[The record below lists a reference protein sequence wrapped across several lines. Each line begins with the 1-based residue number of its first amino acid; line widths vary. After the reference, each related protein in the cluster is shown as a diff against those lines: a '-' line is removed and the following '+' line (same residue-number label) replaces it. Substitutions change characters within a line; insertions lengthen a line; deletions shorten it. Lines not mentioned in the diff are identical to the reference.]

1 VRIITVTVNPI
12 LDRTLSVAQLRPGE
26 FHRAQ
31 VLRQELCGKG
41 ITVTRAL
48 AALGIPSKV
57 LGFIGGITG
66 EAFKSGLTAEGF
78 DIDFIDVSGET
89 RHSTLI
95 LDERSGQYTKI
106 NEPGPTVSLEHMSAL
121 QTKIEA
127 MAQPGDIWVF
137 SGSLPPGAPDDFYAD
152 LIQRAQERG
161 ARAFLDSSGTAFNSG
176 MRARPF
182 GVKPNSDEAA
192 EFFGQALDNDDDHSA
207 AIDRFLRN
215 EGVEV
220 AAITRGVHGLVLG
233 IKSAERE
240 KIVFAIPP
248 HVEVRSPVA
257 AGDSAL
263 AGILWGMADGC
274 DPAEIARRSVACGTA
289 TAMQEGSGIGSRA
302 LVERLLAQVEVRE
315 KTLGI

>member
-1 VRIITVTVNPI
+1 V
-12 LDRTLSVAQLRPGE
+12 
-26 FHRAQ
+26 
-31 VLRQELCGKG
+31 
-41 ITVTRAL
+41 
-48 AALGIPSKV
+48 
-57 LGFIGGITG
+57 GFVGGITG

-78 DIDFIDVSGET
+78 EINFIDVGGET

-95 LDERSGQYTKI
+95 HDESTGEYTKI
-106 NEPGPTVSLEHMSAL
+106 NEPGPTVSPEHMAAL
-121 QTKIEA
+121 RAQVDS
-127 MAQPGDIWVF
+127 MAQPGDVWVF
-137 SGSLPPGAPDDFYAD
+137 SGSLPPGAPDDFYAM

-161 ARAFLDSSGTAFNSG
+161 ARAFLDSSGTAFNAG
-176 MRARPF
+176 LRARPF

-192 EFFGQALDNDDDHSA
+192 EFFGQTLDSDDDHSA
-207 AIDRFLRN
+207 AVDRFLRQ

-233 IKSAERE
+233 VKSAGHE

-248 HVEVRSPVA
+248 DVEVRSPVA

-274 DPAEIARRSVACGTA
+274 DAAEIARRAVACGTA

-302 LVERLLAQVEVRE
+302 LVERLLGQVEVSER
-315 KTLGI
+315 TLET